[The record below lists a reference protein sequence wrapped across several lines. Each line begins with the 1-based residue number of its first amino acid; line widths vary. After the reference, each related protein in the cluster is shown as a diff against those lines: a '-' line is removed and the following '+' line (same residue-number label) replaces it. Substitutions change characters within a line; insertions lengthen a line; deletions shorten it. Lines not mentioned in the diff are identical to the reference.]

1 MRQIPPALSNRAPA
15 QNKTMSPRIFSGHC
29 KPSSISM
36 AHAGARLDAR
46 KPCSFPC
53 KNALKAKGLAHGE
66 PDLFST
72 VEALKQVRPSTS
84 GDHPAVRLASRLAAG
99 GCKRL
104 RLQPEPVSKPG
115 ETLWPD
121 ISGVLIS
128 SLRCS
133 RRPPHRHRH
142 CRETG
147 LLPRPP
153 AGQAGRPSAGPAA
166 GRAARP
172 ACGRPWR
179 ARPWRS

>member
-1 MRQIPPALSNRAPA
+1 MAVTSPADKLADFWNRRYGKEEFAYGTAPNDFRVEFANRIPPRGSVLCLADGEGRNGVWLAT
-15 QNKTMSPRIFSGHC
+15 QGHAVT
-29 KPSSISM
+29 SVDI
-36 AHAGARLDAR
+36 AGEGMT
-46 KPCSFPC
+46 K
-53 KNALKAKGLAHGE
+53 
-66 PDLFST
+66 
-72 VEALKQVRPSTS
+72 
-84 GDHPAVRLASRLAAG
+84 ASRLAAG

-104 RLQPEPVSKPG
+104 RLQPEPASKPG
-115 ETLWPD
+115 ETLWPV
-121 ISGVLIS
+121 IPGVLIS